1 MRKENKLTKVAIFA
15 LLIAIVAIVLVSG
28 TYAKYTTSLTGT
40 DKVQIAKW
48 AWNISDADIDA
59 NTTTYTLDLFSTI
72 KDTATYGTT
81 NEAHVIDGKI
91 APGTTGEFNI
101 QITNKSEVD
110 AEYSV
115 TFGQENPL
123 GAAIEYSTDG
133 GNTWGTVA
141 VLDVDTTP
149 IAQNQTVTVPVQ
161 WRWAFTAE
169 GNGVAQA
176 DRNEADTLVG
186 FGADTTDT
194 TLPFVTV
201 TATLQLDQVN

>member
-28 TYAKYTTSLTGT
+28 TYARYTTNLTGT
-40 DKVQIAKW
+40 DSVQIAKW
-48 AWNISDADIDA
+48 AWNISGDDIDA
-59 NTTTYTLDLFSTI
+59 ETTEYTLDLFSTI

-91 APGTTGEFNI
+91 APGTTGAFNI

-115 TFGQENPL
+115 TFGEENPL

-133 GNTWGTVA
+133 GANWGSVG
-141 VLDVDTTP
+141 VLNVDTTA
-149 IAQNQTVTVPVQ
+149 IAQNETVTVPIQ
-161 WRWAFTAE
+161 WRWAFTDEE
-169 GNGVAQA
+169 GNAVAQA
-176 DRNEADTLVG
+176 DRNNADTLVG
-186 FGADTTDT
+186 FGDPAKQY
-194 TLPFVTV
+194 VTV

>member
-28 TYAKYTTSLTGT
+28 TYARYTTSLTGT
-40 DKVQIAKW
+40 DSVQIAKW
-48 AWNISDADIDA
+48 AWNISGADIDA
-59 NTTTYTLDLFSTI
+59 NTTSYTLDLFSTI

-81 NEAHVIDGKI
+81 NEANVIDGKI

-101 QITNKSEVD
+101 QITNKSEVN

-115 TFGQENPL
+115 TFGEENPL

-133 GNTWGTVA
+133 GANWGTVA
-141 VLDVDTTP
+141 VLDVDTTA
-149 IAQNQTVTVPVQ
+149 IAQNETVTVPVQ

-169 GNGVAQA
+169 GNAAAQS
-176 DRNEADTLVG
+176 DRDEADTLVG

>member
-28 TYAKYTTSLTGT
+28 TYARYTTNLTGT
-40 DKVQIAKW
+40 DTVQIAKW
-48 AWNISDADIDA
+48 AWNISGADIDA
-59 NTTTYTLDLFSTI
+59 TTTEYTLDLFSTI

-91 APGTTGEFNI
+91 APGTQGAFDI
-101 QITNKSEVD
+101 QITNNSEVD

-115 TFGQENPL
+115 TFGEENPL

-141 VLDVDTTP
+141 VLDVDTTA
-149 IAQNQTVTVPVQ
+149 IAQNATVTVPIQ
-161 WRWAFTAE
+161 WRWAFTAD
-169 GNGVAQA
+169 GNAAAQS

-186 FGADTTDT
+186 FGNPADQY
-194 TLPFVTV
+194 VTV

>member
-28 TYAKYTTSLTGT
+28 TYARYTTNLTGT
-40 DKVQIAKW
+40 SSVQIAKW
-48 AWNISDADIDA
+48 AWNISGDDIDA
-59 NTTTYTLDLFSTI
+59 NTTEYTLDLFSTI

-91 APGTTGEFNI
+91 APGTTGAFDI

-115 TFGQENPL
+115 TFGEENPL

-133 GNTWGTVA
+133 GKTWGSVA
-141 VLDVDTTP
+141 VLDVATTS
-149 IAQNQTVTVPVQ
+149 IGQNETVTVPIQ

-169 GNGVAQA
+169 GNAAAQV
-176 DRNEADTLVG
+176 DRNNADTLVG

-194 TLPFVTV
+194 TVPVVTV

>member
-40 DKVQIAKW
+40 SSAQIAKW
-48 AWNISDADIDA
+48 AWNISGADIDA
-59 NTTTYTLDLFSTI
+59 NTTSYTLDLFSTI

-81 NEAHVIDGKI
+81 NEANVIDGKI

-101 QITNKSEVD
+101 QITNKSEVN

-115 TFGQENPL
+115 TFGEENPL

-133 GNTWGTVA
+133 GANWGTVA
-141 VLDVDTTP
+141 VLDVDTTA
-149 IAQNQTVTVPVQ
+149 IAQNETVTVPVQ

-169 GNGVAQA
+169 GNAAAQS
-176 DRNEADTLVG
+176 DRDEADTLVG

-194 TLPFVTV
+194 TVPVVTV

>member
-28 TYAKYTTSLTGT
+28 TYARYTTSLTGT
-40 DKVQIAKW
+40 DSVQIAKW
-48 AWNISDADIDA
+48 AWNISGADIDA
-59 NTTTYTLDLFSTI
+59 NTTSYTLDLFSTI

-81 NEAHVIDGKI
+81 NEANVIDGKI
-91 APGTTGEFNI
+91 APGTTGAFDI
-101 QITNKSEVD
+101 QITNKSEVN

-115 TFGQENPL
+115 TFGEENPL

-133 GNTWGTVA
+133 GANWGTVA
-141 VLDVDTTP
+141 VLDVDTTA
-149 IAQNQTVTVPVQ
+149 IAQNETVTVPVQ

-169 GNGVAQA
+169 GNAAAQS
-176 DRNEADTLVG
+176 DRDEADTLVG

-194 TLPFVTV
+194 TVPVVTV

>member
-28 TYAKYTTSLTGT
+28 TYARYTTNLTGT
-40 DKVQIAKW
+40 SSVQIAKW
-48 AWNISDADIDA
+48 AWNISGDDIDA
-59 NTTTYTLDLFSTI
+59 NTTEYTLDLFSTI

-91 APGTTGEFNI
+91 APGTTGAFDI

-115 TFGQENPL
+115 TFGEENPL

-133 GNTWGTVA
+133 GKTWGSVA
-141 VLDVDTTP
+141 VLDVATTS
-149 IAQNQTVTVPVQ
+149 IGQNETVTVPIQ
-161 WRWAFTAE
+161 WRWSFTAE
-169 GNGVAQA
+169 GNAAAQV
-176 DRNEADTLVG
+176 DRNNADTLVG

-194 TLPFVTV
+194 TVPVVTV